1 MCCGAATS
9 DRGWL
14 HLRLAV
20 EGGGEK
26 GNGVAIYEHIDRKQN
41 INGV

>member
-1 MCCGAATS
+1 MCCDAATS

-14 HLRLAV
+14 RLLLEAK
-20 EGGGEK
+20 GNIEK